1 MGLTTALYSG
11 LSGLAANSQLITVA
25 GNNLANVNTTAFK
38 SSRADFESQFSETLS
53 PGSAPS
59 SALGGT
65 NPEQIGLGTRLGGIT
80 RNLKEGSIQ
89 PTGNPGD
96 IALEGKGYFV
106 VNVDGSQRFT
116 RAGDFKLDRDQDLVT
131 STGAR
136 LQGYAVDENYNILPG
151 QLADL
156 NVPLGNLTLAEAT
169 KNVRFNGNLNVS
181 GDPNSTRANVT
192 GQTLYSDSAHT
203 TPATGATALTS
214 LFDSTGTP
222 VFSTGSVITI
232 AGATKGGATLPTH
245 TFEVGATNTTGSDTT
260 GTTYQDLADFFNGTL
275 GVDTSITGDPAGVA
289 VTAGQLAITGNGG
302 SVNDI
307 ALDSSQV
314 SVVTGSTTAQPLAFT
329 KNAASDGES
338 VRTAFVAYDSV
349 GAPVTIDLSMAM
361 ESKTSSGTT
370 WRYYAQSD
378 DGSSVGR
385 VVGTGTLS
393 FDTSGHLLDPTTD
406 TVTLQRAATGAA
418 PSQDVTLNFG
428 GQGGLSAFS
437 NSASQITATTLDGS
451 PIGTLES
458 FAVGSDGMV
467 TGIFSN
473 TRTRTLGQ
481 VALATFAN
489 PEGLTDQGGNLFSAS
504 ASSGDAGIVTP
515 GMGGTG
521 GLVGGALELSN
532 VDLSQE
538 FVNLISASTGFS
550 ANSRVLT
557 TSDRLIQ
564 ELLQTIR

>member
-11 LSGLAANSQLITVA
+11 LSGLSANSQLITVA

-38 SSRADFESQFSETLS
+38 GSRADFESQFSETLS

-65 NPEQIGLGTRLGGIT
+65 NPEQIGLGTRLAGIT

-89 PTGNPGD
+89 PTGNNAD

-106 VNVDGSQRFT
+106 VNADGFRRFT
-116 RAGDFKLDRDQDLVT
+116 RAGNFKLDRDQTVVT
-131 STGAR
+131 SAGDR
-136 LQGYAVDENYNILPG
+136 LQGYGVDQNFNILPG
-151 QLADL
+151 NLTDL
-156 NVPLGNLTLAEAT
+156 KIPLGNLTLAEAT

-181 GDPNSTRANVT
+181 GDVSSTRASVA
-192 GQTLYSDSAHT
+192 GPTLYSDAAHT

-214 LFDSTGTP
+214 LFDSSGNA
-222 VFSTGSVITI
+222 VFPSGSVITL

-245 TFEVGATNTTGSDTT
+245 TFEVGATNTTGSDTN
-260 GTTYQDLADFFNGTL
+260 GTTYQNLADFFRDTL
-275 GVDTSITGDPAGVA
+275 GVDTTITGDPAGVA
-289 VTAGQLAITGNGG
+289 ITGGQLAVTGNSG
-302 SVNDI
+302 SVNDVAI
-307 ALDSSQV
+307 DGGL
-314 SVVTGSTTAQPLAFT
+314 VTVTSGSTVSEPLTFT
-329 KNAASDGES
+329 KAAASDGES

-349 GAPVTIDLSMAM
+349 GAPVTVDLSLAL
-361 ESKTSSGTT
+361 ESKTTAGTT
-370 WRYYAQSD
+370 WRYYAQSED
-378 DGSSVGR
+378 DSRLGR
-385 VVGTGTLS
+385 AIGTGTIA
-393 FDTSGHLLDPTTD
+393 FDTSGHLLPPSSD
-406 TVTLQRAATGAA
+406 TITIQRALTGAA
-418 PSQDVTLNFG
+418 PSQDVTLQFG

-437 NSASQITATTLDGS
+437 NTSSQITATTLDGS
-451 PIGTLES
+451 PIGTLEDFS
-458 FAVGSDGMV
+458 VGKDGIV

-504 ASSGDAGIVTP
+504 ATSGDAGIVTP
-515 GMGGTG
+515 GQGGTG